1 MKINSKKA
9 RKKIW
14 RKVGSVIGGVALCVL
29 FVAMSLALLPLM
41 IVGKITLSALK

>member
-1 MKINSKKA
+1 MKINGKKT

-14 RKVGSVIGGVALCVL
+14 RKVSSVIGYVALCVL
-29 FVAMSLALLPLM
+29 FVAMFLALLPLM

>member
-1 MKINSKKA
+1 MKINGKRA

-14 RKVGSVIGGVALCVL
+14 RKVGSIIGDVALCVL
-29 FVAMSLALLPLM
+29 FVAMFLVLLPLM

>member
-1 MKINSKKA
+1 MKINGKRA

-14 RKVGSVIGGVALCVL
+14 RKVGNAVGGVALCVL
-29 FVAMSLALLPLM
+29 FVAMFLALLPLM

>member
-1 MKINSKKA
+1 MKINGKI

-14 RKVGSVIGGVALCVL
+14 RKGGNVIGDVALCVL
-29 FVAMSLALLPLM
+29 FVAIFLALLPLM

>member
-1 MKINSKKA
+1 MKINGKI

-14 RKVGSVIGGVALCVL
+14 RKVINTVGDVTLCAL
-29 FVAMSLALLPLM
+29 FVAMFLALLPLM